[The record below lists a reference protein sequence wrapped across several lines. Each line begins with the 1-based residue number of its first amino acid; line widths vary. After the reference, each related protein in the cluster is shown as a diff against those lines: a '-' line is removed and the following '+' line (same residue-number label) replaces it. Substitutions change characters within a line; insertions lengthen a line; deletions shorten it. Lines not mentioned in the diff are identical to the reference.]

1 MAILSFMALLGVPT
15 DSAWAAEFMVNDM
28 TDGGCTR
35 VIDDFTGGSHINNGQ
50 YSGCNVNSVAAMN
63 VAGLDA
69 NSMVLNGNGA
79 FINGKLS
86 IGGAFDVGGNQ
97 INHLAAGTA
106 LTDAV
111 NVGQAQSIVGGY
123 GGGAAINADGTITSP
138 TYSMQGGT
146 QNNVGDALGVLD
158 IGVNRRVAYDT
169 NADGTT
175 NYSSVTLGNGQSS
188 GMVALHNVAP
198 GNVSVASGDAVN
210 GSQLYATNQDV
221 TANAQNIAKLDSRVT
236 VNEGSINDLMIG
248 HAGLVQQADTN
259 AQITVAAASGGT
271 VVDITGTAGARQIT
285 GVAAGTKDNDA
296 VNLSQLNDVAGD
308 VNDLDALAVKY
319 DDASKTSITLGGAG
333 AVSPVALHNIADGE
347 LSGASHDAVNGSQLY
362 ATHQQVESNTDN
374 INNLLI
380 GHAGLVQ
387 QVDASATVT
396 MAASSGGTLV
406 TVNGID
412 GDRQIRGV
420 AAGTQDNDAVN
431 VGQLMD
437 LAGQV
442 GDIDSS
448 AVKYDD
454 ASRTSITLGGIDM
467 SAPVAIHNVANG
479 ISTYDAVNFGQLADL
494 QSDLQLKIGGL
505 DSRVT
510 VLENEDRT
518 PPYLDG
524 TGGSGAN
531 DKANA
536 GDTPGVALGYNSVAT
551 GDNASA
557 VGHNAQ
563 ALGAYGLAA
572 GNDSYAAG
580 DHDTA
585 IGGNAK
591 VNADNSVAV
600 GANSTVAAG
609 ASNAAAIGANSS
621 ANAVSGTAIGQ
632 GATVVSSGTN
642 AVALGAG
649 SVAERANTVS
659 VGAEGAERQITNVAA
674 GTQATDAVNVGQL
687 QNLQGWTGQKI
698 DDLKQLINHNQRQAN
713 RGIASSAALVNN
725 MPYAPGK
732 VALSAGA
739 ASYRGESAL
748 GVAVSRWS
756 MNGRVNINAG
766 VSVARGDSPI
776 FRVGAG
782 VVLGD

>member
-1 MAILSFMALLGVPT
+1 MNKTGKPTSSMLPRSLIDASRTTIDSGKKKTSLSMAILSFMALLGVPT

-285 GVAAGTKDNDA
+285 G
-296 VNLSQLNDVAGD
+296 
-308 VNDLDALAVKY
+308 
-319 DDASKTSITLGGAG
+319 TS
-333 AVSPVALHNIADGE
+333 SP
-347 LSGASHDAVNGSQLY
+347 
-362 ATHQQVESNTDN
+362 
-374 INNLLI
+374 
-380 GHAGLVQ
+380 
-387 QVDASATVT
+387 
-396 MAASSGGTLV
+396 
-406 TVNGID
+406 
-412 GDRQIRGV
+412 
-420 AAGTQDNDAVN
+420 
-431 VGQLMD
+431 
-437 LAGQV
+437 
-442 GDIDSS
+442 DSTWI
-448 AVKYDD
+448 
-454 ASRTSITLGGIDM
+454 RTS
-467 SAPVAIHNVANG
+467 
-479 ISTYDAVNFGQLADL
+479 
-494 QSDLQLKIGGL
+494 
-505 DSRVT
+505 
-510 VLENEDRT
+510 
-518 PPYLDG
+518 
-524 TGGSGAN
+524 
-531 DKANA
+531 
-536 GDTPGVALGYNSVAT
+536 
-551 GDNASA
+551 
-557 VGHNAQ
+557 
-563 ALGAYGLAA
+563 
-572 GNDSYAAG
+572 
-580 DHDTA
+580 
-585 IGGNAK
+585 
-591 VNADNSVAV
+591 
-600 GANSTVAAG
+600 
-609 ASNAAAIGANSS
+609 
-621 ANAVSGTAIGQ
+621 
-632 GATVVSSGTN
+632 
-642 AVALGAG
+642 
-649 SVAERANTVS
+649 
-659 VGAEGAERQITNVAA
+659 
-674 GTQATDAVNVGQL
+674 
-687 QNLQGWTGQKI
+687 
-698 DDLKQLINHNQRQAN
+698 
-713 RGIASSAALVNN
+713 
-725 MPYAPGK
+725 
-732 VALSAGA
+732 
-739 ASYRGESAL
+739 
-748 GVAVSRWS
+748 
-756 MNGRVNINAG
+756 
-766 VSVARGDSPI
+766 
-776 FRVGAG
+776 
-782 VVLGD
+782 